1 MRVQTKLT
9 LLFVFMTF
17 FGSILIGSIAY
28 YMVNRDVV
36 RASAEHTFKSFNT
49 DFGAYVKSYGGL
61 RAAMESEKF
70 DAFVERIHRLIP
82 SAQGREVDD
91 ASYSNRW
98 RERLFGYLVLN
109 EQGVVIHPARGFRAG
124 DKALPEILDQALDIE
139 VDGKAVAKASL
150 VGETVLTEQD
160 ERYLAFVRHSLV
172 TGLIIAVGISSL
184 LCLVFG
190 RMLSSVLRNLAE
202 AIRQMRA
209 NREEVCQVEVVS
221 DDELGQLTEYFNQ
234 MNVEL
239 AKAHIELRELA
250 IRDPLTNLYNRR
262 HFDEQARQFYES
274 ASRYGQPLSLMI
286 GALDNLKGIKDDFSY
301 EIGDLVLEKVAEI
314 MSGVTRKSDVVARY
328 GDEEMVVLFANT
340 DRENAAVSCENIRKA
355 IESYSWSDF
364 APNLAVTMSIGLCD
378 NTGHSSSAA
387 MFSKADRLMNT
398 ARADGRNRV
407 ACD

>member
-1 MRVQTKLT
+1 M
-9 LLFVFMTF
+9 
-17 FGSILIGSIAY
+17 LIGSIAY
-28 YMVNRDVV
+28 YMVKRDVV
-36 RASAEHTFKSFNT
+36 RASAEHTFKSFNI
-49 DFGAYVKSYGGL
+49 DFGTYVKSYGGVK
-61 RAAMESEKF
+61 AAMESEKF

-82 SAQGREVDD
+82 SDQGREVDD
-91 ASYSNRW
+91 ASYSTRW
-98 RERLFGYLVLN
+98 QERLFGYLVLSG
-109 EQGVVIHPARGFRAG
+109 QGVVLHPARGFRVG
-124 DKALPEILDQALDIE
+124 DKPPPEIVDQALGIE
-139 VDGKAVAKASL
+139 VDGKTVAKAVL

-172 TGLIIAVGISSL
+172 TGLIIAVGVSSL

-202 AIRQMRA
+202 AIRLMRA
-209 NREEVCQVEVVS
+209 NRKEVCQVEVVS
-221 DDELGQLTEYFNQ
+221 DDELGLLTEYFNQ

-239 AKAHIELRELA
+239 AKAHVELRELA

-286 GALDNLKGIKDDFSY
+286 GSLDDLKKINDDFSY

-340 DRENAAVSCENIRKA
+340 DKENAAVSCENIRKA
-355 IESYSWSDF
+355 IESYPWGGF
-364 APNLAVTMSIGLCD
+364 APNLVVTMSIGLCD

-387 MFSKADRLMNT
+387 MFSKADQLMHT